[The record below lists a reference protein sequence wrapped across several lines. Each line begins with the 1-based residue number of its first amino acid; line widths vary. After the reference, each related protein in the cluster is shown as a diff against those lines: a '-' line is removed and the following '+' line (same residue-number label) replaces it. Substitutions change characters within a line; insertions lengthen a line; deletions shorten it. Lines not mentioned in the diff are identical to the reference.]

1 MRTFATGIVAL
12 PALLLLAALV
22 SVTVIGL
29 PVAAVGLMA
38 VVAGTLAGVFSVLET
53 LGGAL
58 LAHRTKNPYV
68 HLAAGALAVLIAG
81 SLPVVGSFVTVAVVF
96 TALGTVVITRGAGM
110 LPSRL
115 RGGSPY
121 RTADAQ

>member
-1 MRTFATGIVAL
+1 
-12 PALLLLAALV
+12 
-22 SVTVIGL
+22 
-29 PVAAVGLMA
+29 MA
-38 VVAGTLAGVFSVLET
+38 VVAGTLAGIFSVLET

-81 SLPVVGSFVTVAVVF
+81 ALPVVGPFVKLAVVF
-96 TALGTVVITRGAGM
+96 TALGSVVITRGAG
-110 LPSRL
+110 LVPARF
-115 RGGSPY
+115 RAGGPY